1 MKFETSQC
9 PLCGKM
15 MQLRKIAG
23 VTVFSCLTP
32 AAHHTSHYEVEF
44 DAKTSIQHIY
54 LGRWSIDNFAHNHR
68 SKIFES
74 SMNQYGR
81 FQWRLVTEVSRI
93 PLDREEDMLE
103 LLERQ
108 MK

>member
-23 VTVFSCLTP
+23 VTVFNCQTP

-44 DAKTSIQHIY
+44 DNKTSIQHIY
-54 LGRWSIDNFAHNHR
+54 LGKWSIDNFAHNHR
-68 SKIFES
+68 SRIYEQ
-74 SMNQYGR
+74 SMNEYGR
-81 FQWRLVTEVSRI
+81 FQWKLVKEVVRI
-93 PLDREEDMLE
+93 QADAEEIMLE
-103 LLERQ
+103 HVERHMQ
-108 MK
+108 